1 MQQKQTPHIIDVIF
15 VLALFGAFAFSA
27 VMLIIAGS
35 SIYRNT
41 INNMQANF
49 ETRTSS
55 SYISEKMRQ
64 GGKIGTLSSDYG
76 DVLAIYKTVDKRE
89 YATYLYC
96 RDGYLCEL
104 YAPADHNLTLG
115 LLAAGQKITELETI
129 DVEDTVS
136 ENVIEVNLSHK
147 DGAVNRLLLQNYSG
161 ESPNETF

>member
-1 MQQKQTPHIIDVIF
+1 MQEKQQPHIIDVIF

-55 SYISEKMRQ
+55 SYISEKIRT
-64 GGKIGTLSSDYG
+64 GG
-76 DVLAIYKTVDKRE
+76 DVDILHTDDNDVIRIKKMVDKKE

-96 RDGYLCEL
+96 REGYLCEL
-104 YAPADHNLTLG
+104 YSSADMELTPG
-115 LLAAGQKITELETI
+115 MLAAGQKITELSSLIANYTPS
-129 DVEDTVS
+129 DS
-136 ENVIEVNLSHK
+136 VIEVKLKHASGNE
-147 DGAVNRLLLQNYSG
+147 NRLLLSDYK
-161 ESPNETF
+161 EE

>member
-1 MQQKQTPHIIDVIF
+1 MQQKQQQPHIVDIIF

-35 SIYRNT
+35 TIYKNT
-41 INNMQANF
+41 LNNMQANF

-64 GGKIGTLSSDYG
+64 GGEVEVFNGSESDILSVKKS
-76 DVLAIYKTVDKRE
+76 VDDRL

-104 YAPADHNLTLG
+104 YSAADSELTEG
-115 LLAAGQKITELETI
+115 MLAAGQRITELSSLKARLLGS
-129 DVEDTVS
+129 DSLVEIVLKHD
-136 ENVIEVNLSHK
+136 
-147 DGAVNRLLLQNYSG
+147 DGSQNRLILSNYHD
-161 ESPNETF
+161 